1 MLAVFDGE
9 SGRFLGRA
17 GLKHWPQFDE
27 TELGWGFTELDVPY
41 LTAMIN
47 AANLRSIRV
56 AERLDL
62 TPVRK
67 DMLLDNPAIV
77 YTIQRA

>member
-1 MLAVFDGE
+1 
-9 SGRFLGRA
+9 
-17 GLKHWPQFDE
+17 
-27 TELGWGFTELDVPY
+27 VPY

-47 AANLRSIRV
+47 PANLRSIRV

-67 DMLLDNPAIV
+67 DMLLDDPVVV
-77 YTIQRA
+77 YQVQRH